1 MKESVFTDSMRR
13 VYAGFGKN
21 MPHQAIQDAAFRR
34 VRDLPDGFMEYAENR
49 LLDEISLPANL
60 GRYLLRELW
69 PYYAA
74 KKSLEIAKQGCPRYE
89 GGWRPVYRP
98 GESYPAGYYVCPC
111 NTDPRFRDEPK
122 PEDWE
127 LKTMGFVL
135 EKSELPAGTG
145 DRYREIRD
153 ATLRKML
160 GDLEAKTARQQR
172 DRFCEENWAF

>member
-1 MKESVFTDSMRR
+1 MNECVFTESLRR
-13 VYAGFGKN
+13 IYAAFSKSWPSN
-21 MPHQAIQDAAFRR
+21 AIVDAAFRR
-34 VRDLPDGFMEYAENR
+34 VRDLPEDFMGYAENR
-49 LLDEISLPANL
+49 LLDEVSLPANL

-74 KKSLEIAKQGCPRYE
+74 KNSLESAKQGCPRCE

-98 GESYPAGYYVCPC
+98 GEIYPAGYYACPC
-111 NTDPRFRDEPK
+111 NTDPRFSTEPK
-122 PEDWE
+122 PDDWE
-127 LKTMGFVL
+127 LKAMGFVL
-135 EKSELPAGTG
+135 KKRELPAGTG